1 MFPESDYKVLS
12 MMIAPALFM
21 TATGSLILSSNTRL
35 ARIVDRIRVLINQSD
50 AIAQPGSTLDFPQ
63 LRLDALREE
72 MQQLHARNTRIR
84 KATALLYMAFA
95 LFVGASLAIGIDLFL
110 GQRVP
115 IVPTSLALGGVIALL
130 WACVNLFRETRT
142 ASQTVL
148 LEMAFLQRLQA
159 ERERAR
165 PGSNR
170 RDAGNVYASGD
181 SLSSGK
187 DSGK

>member
-21 TATGSLILSSNTRL
+21 TATGSLIVSSNTRL
-35 ARIVDRIRVLINQSD
+35 ARIVDRIRALISQSD

-63 LRLDALREE
+63 LRLEALREE
-72 MQQLHARNTRIR
+72 MHQLHARNTRIR
-84 KATALLYMAFA
+84 NATALLYMAFA

-115 IVPTSLALGGVIALL
+115 IVPTSLALAGVIALL

-165 PGSNR
+165 PESNH
-170 RDAGNVYASGD
+170 DSTGNVY
-181 SLSSGK
+181 SSSDITTFGK
-187 DSGK
+187 ST